1 MATNAIHVTART
13 LTPFAYHSLM
23 VQSGTATL
31 PELIGDRAAAFGLAA
46 ALGMTAA
53 RVALPQKDYRSHL
66 AAMPWRTS
74 VFTTDDPQLLPPVT
88 RRLNLDAEAGIQAKV
103 ASVAKRGNLKDFF
116 HTQEVPPGQ
125 TFTGAIFGMDGF
137 DPFQEAGVA
146 ELVIRIGL
154 HRNGMVLLK
163 RSEDQAAPVRLNAA
177 TAALFGREL
186 PVDRYCL
193 HSLQLT
199 PLMDLE
205 AAAAE
210 VATWMGTADS
220 AGDEKRGKG

>member
-1 MATNAIHVTART
+1 MTSTAIHVTART

-53 RVALPQKDYRSHL
+53 RVALPKKDYRGHL

-74 VFTTDDPQLLPPVT
+74 VFMTDDPKLLPPVT
-88 RRLNLDAEAGIQAKV
+88 RRLNLDAEAGMQAKV

-116 HTQEVPPGQ
+116 YTQEVPPGQ
-125 TFTGAIFGMDGF
+125 TFTGAIFGLDGF
-137 DPFQEAGVA
+137 DPFEEAGLE

-154 HRNGMVLLK
+154 HRNGMVRLE
-163 RSEDQAAPVRLNAA
+163 RSEDQGAAVRLNAS

-199 PLMDLE
+199 PWMDLE
-205 AAAAE
+205 AAREE
-210 VATWMGTADS
+210 VARWT
-220 AGDEKRGKG
+220 

>member
-1 MATNAIHVTART
+1 MAANAIPVTART

-46 ALGMTAA
+46 ALGITAA
-53 RVALPQKDYRSHL
+53 RVALPKKDYRGHL

-74 VFTTDDPQLLPPVT
+74 VFTTNEPKLLPPVT

-125 TFTGAIFGMDGF
+125 TFTGAIFGLDGY
-137 DPFQEAGVA
+137 DPFEETGREV
-146 ELVIRIGL
+146 LVIRIGL
-154 HRNGMVLLK
+154 HRNGMVRLE
-163 RSEDQAAPVRLNAA
+163 RSEDQAASVRLNAA

-205 AAAAE
+205 AARAE
-210 VATWMGTADS
+210 VSEWVV
-220 AGDEKRGKG
+220 GDG